1 MPDYTVSIV
10 EAESNTISVEEE
22 ASANVTIQDILNSVT
37 VSETD
42 ANSVT
47 VVASTFVNSA
57 GSSSSLYYST
67 GAPSDSLGSEGDF
80 YIDTAS
86 GKLWGPRNEAS
97 WASDPL
103 PLIPKRY
110 THTQSSAS
118 SSWTISHTLE
128 GFPSVTVV
136 DSAGTVV
143 VGTVSYDSASS
154 VTVSF
159 ESAFAG
165 KAYLT

>member
-1 MPDYTVSIV
+1 MADYTVTVEDIV
-10 EAESNTISVEEE
+10 NAVS
-22 ASANVTIQDILNSVT
+22 
-37 VSETD
+37 VSETT

-47 VVASTFVNSA
+47 VVASTFVNDA
-57 GSSSSLYYST
+57 GASSSLFYAASS
-67 GAPSDSLGSEGDF
+67 PSDGVGSLGDF
-80 YIDTAS
+80 YIDTSS
-86 GKLWGPRNEAS
+86 GDLWGPKGES
-97 WASDPL
+97 TWGSDPL
-103 PLIPKRY
+103 PLIPKRFTFNQASAASSWDI
-110 THTQSSAS
+110 THT
-118 SSWTISHTLE
+118 LD

-143 VGTVSYDSASS
+143 VGTVSYNSTSS

>member
-1 MPDYTVSIV
+1 MSDYTVSIV

-42 ANSVT
+42 GNSVT
-47 VVASTFVNSA
+47 VVASTFINSA
-57 GSSSSLYYST
+57 GSSSNLYYST
-67 GAPSDSLGSEGDF
+67 GNPSDSLGSEGDF
-80 YIDTAS
+80 YIDTS
-86 GKLWGPRNEAS
+86 IGKLWGPKNELT
-97 WASDPL
+97 WASEPL
-103 PLIPKRY
+103 PLIPKRH

-118 SSWTISHTLE
+118 SSWTITHSLD

-143 VGTVSYDSASS
+143 VGEVSYNSTSS
-154 VTVSF
+154 LTVAF
-159 ESAFAG
+159 QSAFAG

>member
-1 MPDYTVSIV
+1 MADYVVTVEDIVNAVSI
-10 EAESNTISVEEE
+10 
-22 ASANVTIQDILNSVT
+22 
-37 VSETD
+37 SETT

-47 VVASTFVNSA
+47 VVASTFVNDA
-57 GSSSSLYYST
+57 GASSNLFYAASS
-67 GAPSDSLGSEGDF
+67 PSDSLGTEGDF
-80 YIDTAS
+80 YINTSS
-86 GKLWGPRNEAS
+86 GELWGPKGESS
-97 WASDPL
+97 WGSDPL
-103 PLIPKRY
+103 PLIPKRF
-110 THTQSSAS
+110 THNQASAS
-118 SSWTISHTLE
+118 SSWDITHTLD

-143 VGTVSYDSASS
+143 VGTVSYNSTSS